1 MILTVYRHGGQR
13 IRHLLS
19 GGRHFLAQGIAGQ
32 ARNDGEGLNK
42 SFCLRK
48 SFMKKYSVLL
58 IFVLLS
64 LSSCNTLVPMLF
76 GFREIHGYDAEQCEK
91 FYKKLPKDFEFTP
104 LVCNE
109 KQFMQVSEL
118 GADSMQMKNLYQPLK
133 IMYFHGEE
141 LISFHINCY
150 CPPTLGFNLN
160 WNYNHQFDEFPP
172 ATTVPLDGMT
182 VTRSQMQ
189 TIFPE
194 IKGGVDYT
202 VLIFWTNMLHKI
214 SRSEIKTV
222 YKNLKKFGL
231 STISGTKIYLIN
243 NDIMMSKSL
252 EEVE

>member
-1 MILTVYRHGGQR
+1 MKRFNVFLFLVIL
-13 IRHLLS
+13 LM
-19 GGRHFLAQGIAGQ
+19 FAG
-32 ARNDGEGLNK
+32 
-42 SFCLRK
+42 
-48 SFMKKYSVLL
+48 
-58 IFVLLS
+58 
-64 LSSCNTLVPMLF
+64 CNTLVPMLF

-141 LISFHINCY
+141 LVSFHINCY
-150 CPPTLGFNLN
+150 CPPTLTFNLN
-160 WNYNHQFDEFPP
+160 WNYNHQFDQVPP

-194 IKGGVDYT
+194 IKGEKDYT
-202 VLIFWTNMLHKI
+202 VLVFWTDLLHKV
-214 SRSEIKTV
+214 SRAEIKTV
-222 YKNLKKFGL
+222 YRNLNKFNQL
-231 STISGTKIYLIN
+231 ENSKVYLIN
-243 NDIMMSKSL
+243 NDIVMTKSL